1 MSGRWWLRTHKNI
14 HCLLFTIKPYDF
26 HRFHSE
32 KVDIEAGKKNPPN
45 KRWDTFTALCY
56 GFSTKI

>member
-45 KRWDTFTALCY
+45 KR
-56 GFSTKI
+56 